1 VKGMLTNMKNY
12 SKNILKK
19 SLLIMS
25 FLLFIGIVI
34 GYIKYTAY
42 MSVPK
47 ERLSLSAYYPEM
59 PPDSKN
65 IYIELP
71 IDHNNNSLGKY
82 KGFYRLSPNFTPG
95 KDVIFYLTDG
105 QQNKVHTKST
115 FDIFEE
121 KLPGLSYV
129 VMGRRG
135 SSPSLFPEVYTNAN
149 AVDYKKVMN
158 LYGTDQ
164 QIEDIEMVRQ
174 DLEKKG
180 YLPSD
185 GKIMLFGGSGGGIL
199 VQQYLAKY
207 GEHVSRVM
215 LEATSAPDIIMDNNA
230 NITGYNFNIIMKK
243 KNPAALEKL
252 NNIITSEKVDRAKL
266 CYMLFKISVT
276 DIDWV
281 DTCSKLI
288 DEIHQGNKK
297 TYYKNLLNP
306 EYNFSLC
313 KIMMKSPIV
322 ESTKV
327 RMFEIDGEQIIKY
340 CKKPNTDVNVC
351 FEWGKELLKDYL
363 KQVKDGTLDAPKI
376 NLLEDR
382 KKYNG
387 EVLFLIGD
395 IDIDF
400 SPNVAKAITQSYPKS
415 KMVLVHDT
423 HGMVMEE
430 EEYQN
435 LRTIFFTQGL
445 YSDKLQNIINDM
457 NIK

>member
-1 VKGMLTNMKNY
+1 MNMKNY
-12 SKNILKK
+12 SKNIMKK
-19 SLLIMS
+19 SFWIMIS
-25 FLLFIGIVI
+25 LLFIGIVV
-34 GYIKYTAY
+34 GYIKYNAY

-47 ERLSLSAYYPEM
+47 QRLGLSDYYSEM

-65 IYIELP
+65 IYIKLP
-71 IDHNNNSLGKY
+71 IDHNNRSLGEY

-115 FDIFEE
+115 FDVFEK

-135 SSPSLFPEVYTNAN
+135 SSPSLFPEVYTNTK
-149 AVDYKKVMN
+149 AVDYKKAMN

-174 DLEKKG
+174 DLKKRG
-180 YLPSD
+180 YLSGD

-207 GEHVSRVM
+207 GEHVSRAM
-215 LEATSAPDIIMDNNA
+215 LEATSAPDIMMDNKS
-230 NITGYNFNIIMKK
+230 NITGYNFNIIMKE

-252 NNIITSEKVDRAKL
+252 DNIIRNKKVDRAQL

-281 DTCSKLI
+281 NTCSTLI
-288 DEIHQGNKK
+288 DDIDQGNKK
-297 TYYKNLLNP
+297 TYYKNLFNP

-313 KIMMKSPIV
+313 KIIMKSPIV

-327 RMFEIDGEQIIKY
+327 RMFEVVGEQIIKY
-340 CKKPNTDVNVC
+340 SKTPNIDINVC
-351 FEWGKELLKDYL
+351 FEWSKELLKDYL
-363 KQVKDGTLDAPKI
+363 KEAEAGTFNVKPI

-382 KKYNG
+382 KKYSG
-387 EVLFLIGD
+387 EVLFFIGD
-395 IDIDF
+395 MDIDF
-400 SPNVAKAITQSYPKS
+400 STDVASKIAQDYSKS
-415 KMVLVHDT
+415 KIVVVHDN
-423 HGMVMEE
+423 HGMVMEGE
-430 EEYQN
+430 KYQS
-435 LRTIFFTQGL
+435 LRNEFFIHGL
-445 YSDKLQNIINDM
+445 FSNKLQNIIND
-457 NIK
+457 IKIRM

>member
-1 VKGMLTNMKNY
+1 
-12 SKNILKK
+12 
-19 SLLIMS
+19 
-25 FLLFIGIVI
+25 
-34 GYIKYTAY
+34 

-71 IDHNNNSLGKY
+71 IDHNNSSLGKY
-82 KGFYRLSPNFTPG
+82 KGFYRLSPNFTPR

-115 FDIFEE
+115 FDIFEA
-121 KLPGLSYV
+121 KIPGASYV

-135 SSPSLFPEVYTNAN
+135 SYPSLFPEVYTNEKDVN
-149 AVDYKKVMN
+149 YKKTMN
-158 LYGTDQ
+158 FYGTDQ

-174 DLEKKG
+174 DLGKKG
-180 YLPSD
+180 YLPPD

-215 LEATSAPDIIMDNNA
+215 LEATSAPDIIIDNKV
-230 NITGYNFNIIMKK
+230 NITGYNFNIIMKE
-243 KNPAALEKL
+243 KNSAALEKL
-252 NNIITSEKVDRAKL
+252 KNILTSEKVDRAKL

-276 DIDWV
+276 HIDWV
-281 DTCSKLI
+281 DTCAKLI
-288 DEIHQGNKK
+288 DEIYQGNKK
-297 TYYKNLLNP
+297 TYYKNLCNP

-313 KIMMKSPIV
+313 EIMMESPIM

-327 RMFEIDGEQIIKY
+327 RMFELDGEQLIKY
-340 CKKPNTDVNVC
+340 CKEPNTDINVC
-351 FEWGKELLKDYL
+351 FEWDKELLKDYL
-363 KQVKDGTLDAPKI
+363 KQAEAGILNVPKI

-387 EVLFLIGD
+387 EVLFFIGD
-395 IDIDF
+395 MDIDF

-423 HGMVMEE
+423 HGMVMEG

-435 LRTIFFTQGL
+435 LRTTFFTQGL

-457 NIK
+457 SIK

>member
-1 VKGMLTNMKNY
+1 MKGMLTNMKNH

-34 GYIKYTAY
+34 GYIKYSAY
-42 MSVPK
+42 ISVPK

-115 FDIFEE
+115 FDIFET

-135 SSPSLFPEVYTNAN
+135 SYPSLFPEVYTNGKI
-149 AVDYKKVMN
+149 DYKKAMN

-180 YLPSD
+180 YLLPD
-185 GKIMLFGGSGGGIL
+185 GKIMLFGGSGGGVL

-252 NNIITSEKVDRAKL
+252 KNIIKSEKVDRAQL
-266 CYMLFKISVT
+266 CYMLFKISMT
-276 DIDWV
+276 HIDWV

-306 EYNFSLC
+306 EYNFALC

-327 RMFEIDGEQIIKY
+327 RMFELDGEQIIKY

-351 FEWGKELLKDYL
+351 FEWDKELLKDYL
-363 KQVKDGTLDAPKI
+363 KQVKAGIFDVTKI

-382 KKYNG
+382 KNYNG

-400 SPNVAKAITQSYPKS
+400 SPNVAKAITQSYPKC

-423 HGMVMEE
+423 HGMVMEGK
-430 EEYQN
+430 EYQN
-435 LRTIFFTQGL
+435 LRATFFTHGL
-445 YSDKLQNIINDM
+445 YNNKLQNIINDM
-457 NIK
+457 KIK

>member
-1 VKGMLTNMKNY
+1 
-12 SKNILKK
+12 
-19 SLLIMS
+19 MS
-25 FLLFIGIVI
+25 FLLLIGIVV
-34 GYIKYTAY
+34 GYIKYIAY

-71 IDHNNNSLGKY
+71 IDHNNSSLGKY
-82 KGFYRLSPNFTPG
+82 KGFYRLSPNFTPS

-115 FDIFEE
+115 FDIFEA
-121 KLPGLSYV
+121 KLPGASYV

-135 SSPSLFPEVYTNAN
+135 SYPSLFPEVYTNEK
-149 AVDYKKVMN
+149 AVDYKKTMN

-180 YLPSD
+180 YLPPD

-207 GEHVSRVM
+207 GEHVSRAM
-215 LEATSAPDIIMDNNA
+215 LEATSAPDIIIDNKV
-230 NITGYNFNIIMKK
+230 NITGYNFNIIMKE

-252 NNIITSEKVDRAKL
+252 KNILTSEKVDRAKL

-276 DIDWV
+276 HIDWV

-288 DEIHQGNKK
+288 DEIYQGNKK
-297 TYYKNLLNP
+297 TYYKNLCNP
-306 EYNFSLC
+306 EYNFALC
-313 KIMMKSPIV
+313 KTMMKSPIV

-327 RMFEIDGEQIIKY
+327 RMFELDGEQIIKY
-340 CKKPNTDVNVC
+340 CKTPNTDINVC
-351 FEWGKELLKDYL
+351 FEWDKELLKDYL
-363 KQVKDGTLDAPKI
+363 KQAEAGILNVPKI

-387 EVLFLIGD
+387 EVLFFIGD
-395 IDIDF
+395 MDIDF

-423 HGMVMEE
+423 HGMVMEGK
-430 EEYQN
+430 EYQN
-435 LRTIFFTQGL
+435 LRTTFFTQGL

-457 NIK
+457 NIKEIS

>member
-1 VKGMLTNMKNY
+1 MKNH
-12 SKNILKK
+12 SKSILKK
-19 SLLIMS
+19 SFLIIS
-25 FLLFIGIVI
+25 FLLLIGIVV
-34 GYIKYTAY
+34 GYIKYSAY

-47 ERLSLSAYYPEM
+47 ERLSLSDYYPEM

-71 IDHNNNSLGKY
+71 IDHNNSSLGKY
-82 KGFYRLSPNFTPG
+82 KGFYRLSPNFTPR

-115 FDIFEE
+115 FDIFEA
-121 KLPGLSYV
+121 KLPGASYV

-135 SSPSLFPEVYTNAN
+135 SYPSLFPEVYTNEKD
-149 AVDYKKVMN
+149 VDYKKTMN

-180 YLPSD
+180 YLPPD

-215 LEATSAPDIIMDNNA
+215 LEATSAPDIIIDNKV
-230 NITGYNFNIIMKK
+230 NITGYNFNIIMKE
-243 KNPAALEKL
+243 KNSAALEKL
-252 NNIITSEKVDRAKL
+252 KNILTSEKVDRAKL

-276 DIDWV
+276 HIDWA
-281 DTCSKLI
+281 DTCEKLI
-288 DEIHQGNKK
+288 DEIYQGNKK
-297 TYYKNLLNP
+297 TYYKNLCNP

-313 KIMMKSPIV
+313 EIMMESPIM

-327 RMFEIDGEQIIKY
+327 RMFELDGEQIIKY
-340 CKKPNTDVNVC
+340 CKEPNTDINVC
-351 FEWGKELLKDYL
+351 FEWDKELLKDYL
-363 KQVKDGTLDAPKI
+363 KQAEAGILNVPKI

-387 EVLFLIGD
+387 EVLFFIGD
-395 IDIDF
+395 MDIDF
-400 SPNVAKAITQSYPKS
+400 SPNVAKAITQSYTKS
-415 KMVLVHDT
+415 KLVLVHDT
-423 HGMVMEE
+423 HGMVMEGK
-430 EEYQN
+430 EYQN
-435 LRTIFFTQGL
+435 LRTTFFTQGL

-457 NIK
+457 SIK